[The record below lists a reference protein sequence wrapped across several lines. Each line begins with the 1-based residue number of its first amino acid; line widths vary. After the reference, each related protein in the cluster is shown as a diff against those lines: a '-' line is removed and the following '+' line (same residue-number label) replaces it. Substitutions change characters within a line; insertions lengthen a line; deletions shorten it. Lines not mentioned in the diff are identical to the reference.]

1 MLQNQTELN
10 YLLKLHNILTFF
22 ADAGVSEAKNI
33 SEMRAKLLGYIGAV
47 PADYSNYNKSNIEF
61 RNCMEQR
68 YNQ

>member
-1 MLQNQTELN
+1 MLQNQIELN

-22 ADAGVSEAKNI
+22 AEASEAKNI

-61 RNCMEQR
+61 RDCMEQR